1 MRKIFFLTIVFILL
15 TLPFWGWI
23 LWKLDNPKKMN
34 VLVIDKTVLNLPAQ
48 EHISFF
54 WILNNE
60 KYVKWDDKLY
70 DPEFNY
76 LGFYPRHNKEYF
88 LNGLERRNNKT
99 IDSISSRL
107 DVLYYTDTY
116 GIYYNDWYDKDVRNK
131 SQKLY
136 GGLGQKDIALI
147 KKATEK
153 NKLVISEFNCIG
165 SPTNVNIRL
174 QFEDLY
180 KIKWTGW
187 IGRFFDELDTSKNY
201 ELPRWFIK
209 NYETQ
214 YNKWDFSGY
223 GIIFVHESGSVAVL
237 EGRRHLS
244 TAIPFIRT
252 QKINQSLFGI
262 PEIINY
268 PFWFEINQSSRK
280 NNIISTFNIN
290 SNSAGDSIL
299 IKNNILKVF
308 PAVVERNINNAK
320 LYYFAADFADNPI
333 NYNYSKLKYVD
344 KVKQI
349 TVNNKSQV
357 NRTNFFY
364 LYYLPL
370 MRKILEDRYQITKN
384 AKKYPISYF

>member
-1 MRKIFFLTIVFILL
+1 MRKIFFLTIVFILI
-15 TLPFWGWI
+15 TLPFWGWV
-23 LWKLDNPKKMN
+23 LWKLDSPKKMN

-60 KYVKWDDKLY
+60 KYVKWNSELY

-76 LGFYPRHNKEYF
+76 LGFYPRHQKKYF
-88 LNGLERRNNKT
+88 LNGLERRNNRT
-99 IDSISSRL
+99 IDSLSGRL

-116 GIYYNDWYDKDVRNK
+116 GIYYNDWFDKDVRNK
-131 SQKLY
+131 SQKIY
-136 GGLGQKDIALI
+136 GGLEQKDLDLI

-153 NKLVISEFNCIG
+153 NKLIISEFNCIG
-165 SPTNVNIRL
+165 SPTNINIRL

-187 IGRFFDELDTSKNY
+187 IGRYFDELDTNKNY

-209 NYETQ
+209 NYEAQ
-214 YNKWDFSGY
+214 YNKWDFTGY
-223 GIIFVHESGSVAVL
+223 GIIFVHESGNVAVL

-252 QKINQSLFGI
+252 QKLNQKSYHL

-290 SNSAGDSIL
+290 SNRLGDSIL

-308 PAVVERNINNAK
+308 PAVVERNIKNAR

-344 KVKQI
+344 KIKHI

-370 MRKILEDRYQITKN
+370 MRKILDDRYQITKKTN
-384 AKKYPISYF
+384 KNSLRYF